1 MSEVISSKI
10 IIKYIA
16 GSKINNIDEYGIEQL
31 NQITFGRDPSSN
43 ICFDDKLDTVVSR
56 SHAVIS
62 IVKGDKVGFVIEDLK
77 STNGSFLNGKPLTG
91 RSELMPGDTVE
102 LGKGGPKFIFDIEPR
117 PAHLAARTR
126 VIDAI
131 SPTATRTLDAH
142 PVSPPATEPPKVGL
156 GKMTVEGMIFRERK
170 SAQRIWGAAL
180 SGVLAFAI
188 IGGGAVYY
196 HNSKESEKIRAEAEA
211 QKEAANRE
219 VDRVRTDAAAATAR
233 QIGLTPQD
241 IVNKFANST
250 VYIEVRW
257 QLYDRQ
263 TMRAIYQK
271 TIGDPASKS
280 NLPAYVRLRNGKT
293 FRWLSLEHDN
303 KTNRNIGESA
313 SGTGFVI
320 DERGY
325 LVTNKHVAAGW
336 MTELDLP
343 RVELLNKDDARGDA
357 IVCNYFEPTKQKPSF
372 RMLRDCTITNTDD
385 LEKIDD
391 LARWDPERDAALI
404 FENERPVFI
413 SSTDR
418 RELVGRNEVLDVR
431 FPNER
436 VSISAN
442 LVRASTDAD
451 ASLIKVDTPQSLG
464 KVDLADESDAINSG
478 ERAMVLGYPAMSLK
492 TFAAVT
498 TEERGNIKTR
508 AEIIPVPTITD
519 GIVSRLGAPMQR
531 AANVTTEGTLG
542 DVFQLQLPT
551 THGNSGGPVFNAT
564 GKVIGIFTYG
574 SSRYANTTFGV
585 PIKYVRALLKAQR

>member
-1 MSEVISSKI
+1 MAKNVSR
-10 IIKYIA
+10 A
-16 GSKINNIDEYGIEQL
+16 GSGRIVTGAAVFAVEPTEDGFARVGWFDAAQPGEPRCIAARWVVVAAPFFFAGRILRGIAPKIAAAMTGLSQGSYLVANCCFE
-31 NQITFGRDPSSN
+31 GRVAAKTYDSWTPGNPAFTDVVDATVALPAAARPANHSVLTVYAPFQDPAQGRN
-43 ICFDDKLDTVVSR
+43 LLLAGDRKALADP
-56 SHAVIS
+56 
-62 IVKGDKVGFVIEDLK
+62 IVAELK
-77 STNGSFLNGKPLTG
+77 HFLPDAFAKARQCSEPRG
-91 RSELMPGDTVE
+91 RSGPHRGGRGD
-102 LGKGGPKFIFDIEPR
+102 R
-117 PAHLAARTR
+117 
-126 VIDAI
+126 
-131 SPTATRTLDAH
+131 
-142 PVSPPATEPPKVGL
+142 
-156 GKMTVEGMIFRERK
+156 
-170 SAQRIWGAAL
+170 
-180 SGVLAFAI
+180 
-188 IGGGAVYY
+188 
-196 HNSKESEKIRAEAEA
+196 
-211 QKEAANRE
+211 
-219 VDRVRTDAAAATAR
+219 R

-241 IVNKFANST
+241 IMNKFGNST

-271 TIGDPASKS
+271 TIGDPASKT
-280 NLPAYVRLRNGKT
+280 NLPAYVRLHNGRT
-293 FRWLSLEHDN
+293 FRWLTLEHDN
-303 KTNRNIGESA
+303 KTNRNIGETA

-372 RMLRDCTITNTDD
+372 KMLRDCTITTTDD
-385 LEKIDD
+385 LEKIND

-413 SSTDR
+413 SSTDW

-436 VSISAN
+436 LSISAN

-451 ASLIKVDTPQSLG
+451 ASLIKVDTPQVLS

-542 DVFQLQLPT
+542 DVFQLQLPST
-551 THGNSGGPVFNAT
+551 NGNSGGPVFNAT